1 MDVHPHSL
9 EKRRVFCVFQKNTKK
24 WGAKFLETSLRGR
37 GGAWGGC
44 MCLRA
49 LFAELRRIDVKC
61 EDILSQSNTT
71 AQTVTALAKN
81 FSKQAKHGGR
91 RCSVEN
97 VRRSF
102 ALASVPSCVRLRFH
116 RSLGTG
122 LQRKK
127 WTLETTS
134 FACNS
139 ILLPSCSRLVSS
151 SSYTDTRPV
160 PTPTKQ
166 HSSSSTVQDTRLSA
180 GHSPRALWQRPTTS
194 SPSTYRAT
202 ATRAARMRAIGH

>member
-1 MDVHPHSL
+1 MRTL
-9 EKRRVFCVFQKNTKK
+9 
-24 WGAKFLETSLRGR
+24 L
-37 GGAWGGC
+37 
-44 MCLRA
+44 
-49 LFAELRRIDVKC
+49 AELRWIHVKC
-61 EDILSQSNTT
+61 KDILSQSNTT
-71 AQTVTALAKN
+71 AQTATALAKS

-97 VRRSF
+97 VRRPF

-139 ILLPSCSRLVSS
+139 ILLPSCSRLFPSS
-151 SSYTDTRPV
+151 SSADTRPV

-166 HSSSSTVQDTRLSA
+166 LSSSSMVQDTRLSA

-194 SPSTYRAT
+194 SPSTYPAT
-202 ATRAARMRAIGH
+202 ATHAARTRATGL